1 MQMTAFPVGTLT
13 PAAIDGVPV
22 DPFFDDW
29 CDFCLPAN
37 LTGLPATSVPCGYD
51 ADGLPIGLQV
61 MGPRGADDW
70 TLPSPRPGNAVRLA
84 PARARPPS

>member
-1 MQMTAFPVGTLT
+1 MQMTAFAVGSLT

-29 CDFCLPAN
+29 CNFCLPAN
-37 LTGLPATSVPCGYD
+37 LTGFPATTVPCGYD

-70 TLPSPRPGNAVRLA
+70 TLSVAAAWEAQFASRRRW
-84 PARARPPS
+84 PA